1 MCLIALLLYEIFK
14 LLYHSFETLLLLN
27 FFYLMVKSVKSFVKI
42 GSRFQIALL
51 FLFYRNFYA
60 PPATYSYPPPRPLI
74 WFYLMLQISPPSP
87 LIRTLIT
94 NSLFS
99 IFSSHHRV
107 FSFIFRKINLISFIY
122 GQSML
127 RSWKSIGA
135 HTSKQDS

>member
-60 PPATYSYPPPRPLI
+60 PPATYSYSPPPPAYLI
-74 WFYLMLQISPPSP
+74 LPNVANLPPSP

-127 RSWKSIGA
+127 RS
-135 HTSKQDS
+135 